1 MTAGS
6 SERDHGGQG
15 PLDQPLPDVEIPFDA
30 PWHARIFA
38 TAVVACQQLGLPWDA
53 FRDQLKEA
61 VAADP
66 QRPYYESV
74 TEALEQL
81 TAH

>member
-1 MTAGS
+1 MTTGGA
-6 SERDHGGQG
+6 EDDHGGPG
-15 PLDQPLPDVEIPFDA
+15 PLDPSLPEVDVPFEA

-38 TAVVACQQLGLPWDA
+38 AAVVACQQLGLPWDA

-74 TEALEQL
+74 TAALEQL
-81 TAH
+81 TAR

>member
-1 MTAGS
+1 
-6 SERDHGGQG
+6 
-15 PLDQPLPDVEIPFDA
+15 
-30 PWHARIFA
+30 
-38 TAVVACQQLGLPWDA
+38 VVACQQLGLPWDA